1 MQRSLYSGVS
11 GLTNHQLILD
21 ATANNLSNVSTY
33 GFKASRVSF
42 ATALNQ
48 TQSNGT
54 APSGGLGGT
63 NPRQIGLGV
72 TTSSLDVDSRQGSLL
87 STGRNLDLAIQG
99 NGYFQVTDGSRT
111 YYSRVGNFGFD
122 GDNTLVDLGTGRK
135 LVGIPFSETGQRLPS
150 GPLTNFSTT
159 IPSRATSQ
167 ITMQGN
173 LDATSP
179 ALQGES
185 LQMAFPLVSRTTGTS
200 AGNQTKLSDLTIFQG
215 NAAAPS
221 ATSGD
226 PLDDVRNVHLFGT
239 KPDGTSWS
247 AAIQI
252 NPYSDT
258 VSNLMDKINASLV
271 EGNSRFGV
279 ASLDSGNIIVDA
291 VGTGDGFSIFMGDAI
306 PVGATGAEEIATAD
320 AAGGLTDST
329 GVVYDALTN
338 PLNLGGANVP
348 VGVNGRLAPTFVMPA
363 NDYSGAAFVGRSVTV
378 TVSVA
383 GNPVGTIS
391 IPAAD
396 YSDPTVG
403 RTFTLSSFPQVTAGQ
418 AISYDISG
426 DMDLTDGGNYATAEM
441 TWSTN
446 VIQTTNVD
454 AMTDDDDGDGVTNMY
469 DAGAT
474 GEASDPN
481 AWQYN
486 DDSNSSFAWYRS
498 RFVPDVVTSTIEV
511 YDALGGKH
519 SVETRMF
526 RTGAKADPADPTRM
540 RNSWDMLMSINPK
553 DGAIGDDLIAGMEF
567 TYDGKFTGDYGQ
579 TVKNTT
585 LSSATHV
592 GNPSNTRKQFD
603 WINTDNP
610 NDVVAPSI
618 IDLSLGSPSGVDGLT
633 GFGSTSTATAVGQDG
648 YEDGRL
654 DNLSVTSDGSIIG
667 LYTNGI
673 SRALA
678 QLQLATFTNPAALTS
693 VGANQYVA
701 SPNSGEAVL
710 RTAGL
715 GGVGSVSSGALE
727 GSNVDIASE
736 FTRLIT
742 AQRGFQVNARVIQ
755 TTDSVLQE
763 LAGLIR

>member
-21 ATANNLSNVSTY
+21 TTANNLSNVSTY

-54 APSGGLGGT
+54 APSGGAGGT

-72 TTSSLDVDSRQGSLL
+72 TTSSLDVDTRQGSLL

-99 NGYFQVTDGSRT
+99 DGYFQVTDGSRT
-111 YYSRVGNFGFD
+111 YYTRVGNFGFD
-122 GDNTLVDLGTGRK
+122 ADKNLVDLGTGRK
-135 LVGIPFSETGQRLPS
+135 LVGIPFSETGQELPS

-159 IPSRATSQ
+159 IPSSATKQ

-185 LQMAFPLVSRTTGTS
+185 LQMLFPLTSRTDGTV
-200 AGNQTKLSDLTIFQG
+200 AGGDTLLSDLTIFQG
-215 NAAAPS
+215 TAAAPS
-221 ATSGD
+221 ATSGN

-247 AAIQI
+247 AAIQL
-252 NPYSDT
+252 NPYADT

-271 EGNSRFGV
+271 SGNQRFGV
-279 ASLDSGNIIVDA
+279 ASLDSGNIIVDG

-306 PVGATGAEEIATAD
+306 PVGAAGAEAVQTAD
-320 AAGGLTDST
+320 AAADLTDST
-329 GVVYDALTN
+329 GAAYDTLTN
-338 PLNLGGANVP
+338 PFSLGGGSIP
-348 VGVNGRLAPTFVMPA
+348 GGVNGRLTPTFVVPA
-363 NDYSGAAFVGRSVTV
+363 NDYSGAGFVGRSLTV

-396 YSDPTVG
+396 YSDPEVG
-403 RTFTLSSFPQVTAGQ
+403 RTFTLSSMPLVTAGQ
-418 AISYDISG
+418 AVTYSVSG
-426 DMDLTDGGNYATAEM
+426 DLDLTDGGNYTTANISY
-441 TWSTN
+441 STQ
-446 VIQTTNVD
+446 IIRTTNVD
-454 AMTDDDDGDGVTNMY
+454 AMTGDADGDGITNMY
-469 DAGAT
+469 DPGAT
-474 GEASDPN
+474 GAAFDPN

-486 DDSNSSFAWYRS
+486 DTSNSAFAWYRS
-498 RFVPDVVTSTIEV
+498 RFVPDVVSSTIEV

-526 RTGAKADPADPTRM
+526 RTGAKADPADATRM
-540 RNSWDMLMSINPK
+540 RNSWDMVMSINPN
-553 DGAIGDDLIAGMEF
+553 DGSIGDDLIAGMEF

-579 TVKNTT
+579 TAKSTT
-585 LSSATHV
+585 LSVDTHV
-592 GNPSNTRKQFD
+592 GNPSSTRKQFD
-603 WINTDNP
+603 WINTDNA
-610 NDVVAPSI
+610 NDVSAPSI
-618 IDLSLGSPSGVDGLT
+618 IDISLGSPSGVDGLT

-693 VGANQYVA
+693 VGNNQYVA
-701 SPNSGEAVL
+701 APNSGEAVL
-710 RTAGL
+710 RTAGV
-715 GGVGSVSSGALE
+715 GGVGTVSSGALE

>member
-99 NGYFQVTDGSRT
+99 NGYFQVSDGART
-111 YYSRVGNFGFD
+111 YYTRVGNFGFD

-185 LQMAFPLVSRTTGTS
+185 LQMLFPLNSRTTGEV
-200 AGNQTKLSDLTIFQG
+200 AGGDTMLSDLTIFQG
-215 NAAAPS
+215 GAAVPAS
-221 ATSGD
+221 
-226 PLDDVRNVHLFGT
+226 PLAQTRNVHMFGT
-239 KPDGTSWS
+239 KPDGTAWS
-247 AAIQI
+247 SAIQV
-252 NPYSDT
+252 NPYTDT

-271 EGNSRFGV
+271 EGNQRFGV
-279 ASLDSGNIIVDA
+279 ASLDSGNIIVDG
-291 VGTGDGFSIFMGDAI
+291 VGTGDGFSIFMGD
-306 PVGATGAEEIATAD
+306 VDTTTD
-320 AAGGLTDST
+320 QVNDGGLTDAIGVTHPGSGST
-329 GVVYDALTN
+329 NLVTGGTPDLTGFTVVPTSA
-338 PLNLGGANVP
+338 
-348 VGVNGRLAPTFVMPA
+348 RLAPTFVMPA
-363 NDYSGAAFVGRSVTV
+363 SDFSAQVGRTLTV
-378 TVSVA
+378 TVNVNGVSAGSV
-383 GNPVGTIS
+383 T
-391 IPAAD
+391 IPA
-396 YSDPTVG
+396 
-403 RTFTLSSFPQVTAGQ
+403 
-418 AISYDISG
+418 
-426 DMDLTDGGNYATAEM
+426 GNYAAAGANRAFTIGSM
-441 TWSTN
+441 P
-446 VIQTTNVD
+446 VVD
-454 AMTDDDDGDGVTNMY
+454 ATDTVDYVLSGDLNTGANAVSVSTDLIDHSDISAMTGDADADGVANLF
-469 DAGAT
+469 DPGAT
-474 GEASDPN
+474 GEAFDPN
-481 AWQYN
+481 AWQYA
-486 DDSNSSFAWYRS
+486 DSSNSTFAWYRS
-498 RFVPDVVTSTIEV
+498 RFVPDVETSTIEV

-540 RNSWDMLMSINPK
+540 RNSWDMVMAINPR
-553 DGAIGDDLIAGMEF
+553 DGSIGDDLIAGMEF
-567 TYDGKFTGDYGQ
+567 TYDGKFTGDYGR
-579 TVKNTT
+579 TVKDTT
-585 LSSATHV
+585 LSSTTHV

-603 WINTDNP
+603 WLNTDNP
-610 NDVVAPSI
+610 SDVVAPSI

-701 SPNSGEAVL
+701 APNSGEAVL

-715 GGVGSVSSGALE
+715 GGVGTVSSGALE